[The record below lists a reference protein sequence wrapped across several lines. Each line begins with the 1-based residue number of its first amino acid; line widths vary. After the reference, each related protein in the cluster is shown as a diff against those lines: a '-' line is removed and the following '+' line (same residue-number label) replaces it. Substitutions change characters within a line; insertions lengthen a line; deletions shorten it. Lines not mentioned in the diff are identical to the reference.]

1 MAGWGWAGVLQ
12 TWEKQREGGPRGRCR
27 WREGSGGMG
36 EEGQRRN
43 SRKTFPGLGG
53 ALEARGVEAWGRCSV
68 LPRRSGVWF
77 PEEKPCVA
85 AGGGWTDLD
94 LVCAGSAAH
103 EDSFLGNT
111 VDLETGPRGTPAAI
125 LRTSIRVPAPRPW
138 VPPFSRTGSCS
149 VLFVLVMRSA
159 GVRCLSQS
167 GIRPPPTSPSAVKG
181 PCSTRLLTRKRKV
194 GLPTR
199 LPGAFPR
206 RDHPSGSRGERTL
219 CCASGSSICG

>member
-12 TWEKQREGGPRGRCR
+12 TWEKQQEPGPRGRCR

-36 EEGQRRN
+36 EERQRRN

-77 PEEKPCVA
+77 PGEKPCVA
-85 AGGGWTDLD
+85 AGGVWTDLD

-111 VDLETGPRGTPAAI
+111 VNLETGPRGMPAAI
-125 LRTSIRVPAPRPW
+125 LRTSICVPAPRPR
-138 VPPFSRTGSCS
+138 VPPFSLTGSCS

-206 RDHPSGSRGERTL
+206 RGHPSGSRGERTL
-219 CCASGSSICG
+219 CCASGSSICR